1 MGVPKRILIVDD
13 EEGVLF
19 VLRNTL
25 IKLGSEYEIVTAHD
39 GREGWDMARETP
51 FDLVI
56 TDLRMP
62 VMGGLELTEAIK
74 TSRPDTAVIWM
85 TAHSFFGTDDDA
97 ARLEVYRC
105 LEKPLAVTEIRQVAR
120 EALQGNGDARL

>member
-1 MGVPKRILIVDD
+1 MAVPKRILVVDD

-39 GREGWDMARETP
+39 GREGWELARERP

-56 TDLRMP
+56 TDLKMP
-62 VMGGLELTEAIK
+62 VMSGLELTEAIK
-74 TSRPDTAVIWM
+74 ASQPETTVVWM
-85 TAHSFFGTDDDA
+85 TAHSFFGTKEDA

-120 EALQGNGDARL
+120 EALQINGNARL